1 MRHTIF
7 ATIFLLAACSDSTPT
22 AHNDA
27 HAASATDESAT
38 AENAGNELIDN
49 PNGTQTL
56 TLEGND
62 SATFVDGELVEVSR
76 AE

>member
-1 MRHTIF
+1 MRQTIMI
-7 ATIFLLAACSDSTPT
+7 AGAALLLTGCGGGDAGVANNEAA
-22 AHNDA
+22 
-27 HAASATDESAT
+27 AAEQSNLD
-38 AENAGNELIDN
+38 NELIDN

-62 SATFVDGELVEVSR
+62 SATFVDGELVEVNR